1 MPGGLLNIAAT
12 GNQNIIIHG
21 NPTKTYFKSTYAK
34 HTNFGNYNN
43 QILRYYYINY
53 IFI

>member
-34 HTNFGNYNN
+34 HTIKRFENVVERKEY
-43 QILRYYYINY
+43 
-53 IFI
+53 